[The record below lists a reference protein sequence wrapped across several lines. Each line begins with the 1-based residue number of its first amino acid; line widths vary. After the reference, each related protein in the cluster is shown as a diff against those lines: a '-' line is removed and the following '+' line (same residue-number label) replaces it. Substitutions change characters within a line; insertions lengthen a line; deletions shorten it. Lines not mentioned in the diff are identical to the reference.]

1 VPRFIVVLKD
11 PPLALCGG
19 SPGLAP
25 TAVAARRAAAR
36 ACQAYLSAHP
46 APPSPRA
53 TARRQGAV
61 ARGSITTTPPW
72 LLAPA

>member
-25 TAVAARRAAAR
+25 TAVAARRA
-36 ACQAYLSAHP
+36 
-46 APPSPRA
+46 
-53 TARRQGAV
+53 V